1 MMTSPR
7 ILLDGTSRPRDEVL
21 VNAARAASGLRACGV
36 SEGDTVALLL
46 RNDFAFVEAT
56 QAAALIGA
64 YCVPI
69 NWHGRAPEIA
79 YILKDAKPKVLVA
92 HADLLA
98 AARGELQEILS
109 DILVLSVTTPPE
121 LVGHLAVPLGAEKP
135 MAPDRSW
142 PDWLTEHQPWS
153 AAPP

>member
-21 VNAARAASGLRACGV
+21 VNAARAASGLHACGV
-36 SEGDTVALLL
+36 SEGDTIALLL

-56 QAAALIGA
+56 QAAAFIGA

-69 NWHGRAPEIA
+69 NWHGKAHEIGH
-79 YILKDAKPKVLVA
+79 ILGDARPKILVV

-98 AARGELQEILS
+98 AIRSDLS
-109 DILVLSVTTPPE
+109 GHLDDILVLSVPTPPE
-121 LVGHLAVPLGAEKP
+121 LAAKFSVSPEVG
-135 MAPDRSW
+135 
-142 PDWLTEHQPWS
+142 
-153 AAPP
+153 